1 MRRIVYVFL
10 LGILSTGLFAQQ
22 RMVPLHQMPRIMA
35 EGDSAVTDAT
45 ISAYDVYY
53 WVGKGEHQI
62 IMAVNWAAPD
72 TALAWGFRFT
82 AETITMDSVM
92 KAITATDPRFSY
104 ETDTNGYIAD
114 IRFALN
120 DAETLELSQ
129 YSYWWMNLNG
139 KSGAGLSQQLKDG
152 DFAKWG
158 DAAAGV
164 VVDSMNYGGTY
175 YPSEFAWTKKIS
187 SVFTP
192 EPDATIDASAIT
204 YWVGEGDHQVIMAVN
219 WAAPDTALAW
229 GFRFSSETITM
240 DSVMKAIA
248 AADARFAFSVDTS
261 GYIADITF
269 VVNENETLQVT
280 EKSFWWMN
288 LNGYSGA
295 GLSQQLKDGDFAK
308 WGDPAAGF
316 VTGTMEYGGYPYPMG
331 YVWTTRIHPVGMIA
345 GVPSFAEAE
354 VRVYPNPASD
364 YVCISCQSDGA
375 PVMVTLADMQGRV
388 LVRQQISEEYRMPV
402 SGLAAGVYL
411 LRVQYGN
418 SVAVKKIQVR

>member
-1 MRRIVYVFL
+1 MKRTVYVVL
-10 LGILSTGLFAQQ
+10 LALLSTSLFAQQ
-22 RMVPLHQMPRIMA
+22 RMVPLSLTKTMA
-35 EGDSAVTDAT
+35 TADTTVTDAT
-45 ISAYDVYY
+45 IDASEVFY
-53 WVGKGEHQI
+53 WIGKGDHQV

-120 DAETLELSQ
+120 DAETLMLSQ

-164 VVDSMNYGGTY
+164 VVDSMDYGGTY
-175 YPSEFAWTKKIS
+175 YPSEFAWTKKIQ

-192 EPDATIDASAIT
+192 DPDAIIDASAIT
-204 YWVGEGDHQVIMAVN
+204 YWVGEGDHQVILAVN

-229 GFRFSSETITM
+229 GFRFSAETISM

-248 AADARFAFSVDTS
+248 ATDPRFNYVVNDTT
-261 GYIADITF
+261 GYLDDITF
-269 VVNENETLQVT
+269 AVNETETLKISQY
-280 EKSFWWMN
+280 SYWWMN
-288 LNGYSGA
+288 LNGYAGA
-295 GLSQQLKDGDFAK
+295 GMSQQLKDGDFVK

-316 VTGTMEYGGYPYPMG
+316 VTGTMEYDGVLYPMG

-345 GVPSFAEAE
+345 GVPAVAEMD

-364 YVCISCQSDGA
+364 VVCVSFQSDNA
-375 PVMVTLADMQGRV
+375 PVMLTLVDMQGRV
-388 LVRQQISEEYRMPV
+388 LKQQQVSEEYRMSV
-402 SGLAAGVYL
+402 RDLAAGIYL
-411 LRVQYGN
+411 LRLQSGSAV
-418 SVAVKKIQVR
+418 SVRKIQVR

>member
-1 MRRIVYVFL
+1 MRRIFYVFL
-10 LGILSTGLFAQQ
+10 LGLLSTGLFAQQ
-22 RMVPLHQMPRIMA
+22 RMVPLHQVAGIMA
-35 EGDSAVTDAT
+35 TSDTTVTDAT
-45 ISAYDVYY
+45 IDASEVFY
-53 WVGKGEHQI
+53 WIGKGDHQV

-120 DAETLELSQ
+120 DAETLNLSQ

-175 YPSEFAWTKKIS
+175 YPSEFAWTKKIN

-204 YWVGEGDHQVIMAVN
+204 YWVGDGEHQVIMAVN
-219 WAAPDTALAW
+219 WASPDTALAW
-229 GFRFSSETITM
+229 GYRFSSDEVLVDT
-240 DSVMKAIA
+240 VMAAIA
-248 AADARFAFSVDTS
+248 AADPRFSYVINDSTGYLDDIRFVSGTDTFRVAP
-261 GYIADITF
+261 Y
-269 VVNENETLQVT
+269 
-280 EKSFWWMN
+280 SFWWMN
-288 LNGYSGA
+288 LDGKSGA
-295 GLSQQLKDGDFAK
+295 GLGQTLHYGSIVK
-308 WGDPAAGF
+308 WGDPVSGF
-316 VTGTMEYGGYPYPMG
+316 VTSTMEHEGYIYPMS
-331 YVWTTRIHPVGMIA
+331 YVWTTKIHPVGMVA
-345 GVPSFAEAE
+345 GVPAFAETD

-375 PVMVTLADMQGRV
+375 PVMITLADMQGRV
-388 LVRQQISEEYRMPV
+388 LVRQQITEEYRMPV
-402 SGLAAGVYL
+402 SDFAAGIYL

>member
-1 MRRIVYVFL
+1 MKRTVYVVL
-10 LGILSTGLFAQQ
+10 LALLSTSLFAQQ
-22 RMVPLHQMPRIMA
+22 RMVPLSLTKTMA
-35 EGDSAVTDAT
+35 TADTTVTDAT
-45 ISAYDVYY
+45 IDASEVFY
-53 WVGKGEHQI
+53 WIGKGDHQV

-120 DAETLELSQ
+120 DAETLMLSQ

-164 VVDSMNYGGTY
+164 VVDSMDYGGTY
-175 YPSEFAWTKKIS
+175 YPSEFAWTKKIQ

-192 EPDATIDASAIT
+192 DPDAIIDASAIT
-204 YWVGEGDHQVIMAVN
+204 YWVGEGDHQVILAVN

-229 GFRFSSETITM
+229 GFRFSAETITM

-248 AADARFAFSVDTS
+248 ATDPRFN
-261 GYIADITF
+261 Y
-269 VVNENETLQVT
+269 VVNDTT
-280 EKSFWWMN
+280 
-288 LNGYSGA
+288 GYLEE
-295 GLSQQLKDGDFAK
+295 GLHDTGEFFKELLIDLLEARPVLVILAILIVIVVLIVKKCRKRRRTAK
-308 WGDPAAGF
+308 EAKAA
-316 VTGTMEYGGYPYPMG
+316 
-331 YVWTTRIHPVGMIA
+331 RRA
-345 GVPSFAEAE
+345 AAA
-354 VRVYPNPASD
+354 PASLP
-364 YVCISCQSDGA
+364 QE
-375 PVMVTLADMQGRV
+375 Q
-388 LVRQQISEEYRMPV
+388 EEDR
-402 SGLAAGVYL
+402 
-411 LRVQYGN
+411 
-418 SVAVKKIQVR
+418 KE

>member
-1 MRRIVYVFL
+1 MRRIFYVFL

-22 RMVPLHQMPRIMA
+22 RMVPLHQVAGIMA
-35 EGDSAVTDAT
+35 TADTTVTDAT
-45 ISAYDVYY
+45 IDASEVFY
-53 WVGKGEHQI
+53 WIGKGDHQV

-120 DAETLELSQ
+120 DAETLMLSQ

-175 YPSEFAWTKKIS
+175 YPSEFAWTKKIN

-204 YWVGEGDHQVIMAVN
+204 YWVGEGEHQVIMAVN
-219 WAAPDTALAW
+219 WGAPDTALAW
-229 GFRFSSETITM
+229 GFRFSAETITM

-248 AADARFAFSVDTS
+248 AADARFSFSTDTS

-269 VVNENETLQVT
+269 VVNENETLKLT
-280 EKSFWWMN
+280 ENSFWWMN

-295 GLSQQLKDGDFAK
+295 GLSQELKDGDFAK
-308 WGDPAAGF
+308 W
-316 VTGTMEYGGYPYPMG
+316 
-331 YVWTTRIHPVGMIA
+331 
-345 GVPSFAEAE
+345 
-354 VRVYPNPASD
+354 
-364 YVCISCQSDGA
+364 
-375 PVMVTLADMQGRV
+375 
-388 LVRQQISEEYRMPV
+388 
-402 SGLAAGVYL
+402 
-411 LRVQYGN
+411 
-418 SVAVKKIQVR
+418 VKW